1 MNPSPFRLSIVSGAP
16 LLAAAVLMLG
26 GCSPSQD
33 AASVVTPAAAQT
45 KPQSQVA
52 VARGKID
59 VEGGLLDLSST
70 ASGVVQQLLV
80 KEGQSVQKG
89 QLVLRLADDAARADL
104 AVAESELQ
112 LAQTKLK
119 TRQDRLPALK
129 ATLTRWQ
136 AAAKQG
142 AADLQS
148 VDEAVQA
155 LRDAQSEVDIAAA
168 EVTVAKRKAE
178 QLRALLQRHELRAPE
193 AGVVVRLLAQGGS
206 MLQSGSPVA
215 VLLPKR
221 PLIVRA
227 EVNESYVTA
236 IREGMKA
243 QVVVDADGSAARQ
256 EFPAATVLR
265 ISPVYGTAR
274 LQDDA
279 QRGPVRVVEC
289 VLAFDQPPANVKVGQ
304 NVRISFHE

>member
-1 MNPSPFRLSIVSGAP
+1 
-16 LLAAAVLMLG
+16 
-26 GCSPSQD
+26 
-33 AASVVTPAAAQT
+33 
-45 KPQSQVA
+45 
-52 VARGKID
+52 
-59 VEGGLLDLSST
+59 
-70 ASGVVQQLLV
+70 
-80 KEGQSVQKG
+80 
-89 QLVLRLADDAARADL
+89 
-104 AVAESELQ
+104 
-112 LAQTKLK
+112 
-119 TRQDRLPALK
+119 
-129 ATLTRWQ
+129 
-136 AAAKQG
+136 
-142 AADLQS
+142 

-193 AGVVVRLLAQGGS
+193 AAVVVRLQAQGGS

-227 EVNESYVTA
+227 EVNESFVTA

-243 QVVVDADGSAARQ
+243 QVTVDADGSAARQ

-304 NVRISFHE
+304 NVRVSFHE

>member
-33 AASVVTPAAAQT
+33 AVSVISPAAAQI

-59 VEGGLLDLSST
+59 VDGGLLDLSSA

-155 LRDAQSEVDIAAA
+155 LRDAQSEVDIATA

-193 AGVVVRLLAQGGS
+193 AAVVVRLLAQGGS

-243 QVVVDADGSAARQ
+243 QVAADADGSAARQ
-256 EFPAATVLR
+256 AFPTATVLR

-304 NVRISFHE
+304 NVRVSFHE

>member
-33 AASVVTPAAAQT
+33 AVSVITPAAAQI

-59 VEGGLLDLSST
+59 VDGGLLDLST
-70 ASGVVQQLLV
+70 AASAVVQQMLD

-178 QLRALLQRHELRAPE
+178 QLRALAQRHELRAPE
-193 AGVVVRLLAQGGS
+193 AAVVVRLLAQSGS

-243 QVVVDADGSAARQ
+243 QVAADADGIAARQ

-304 NVRISFHE
+304 NVRVSFHE

>member
-1 MNPSPFRLSIVSGAP
+1 MI
-16 LLAAAVLMLG
+16 
-26 GCSPSQD
+26 
-33 AASVVTPAAAQT
+33 TPAAAQI

-59 VEGGLLDLSST
+59 VEGGLLDLSSA

-89 QLVLRLADDAARADL
+89 QPVLRLADDAARADL

-119 TRQDRLPALK
+119 TRQNRLPALK

-136 AAAKQG
+136 SAAKQG

-193 AGVVVRLLAQGGS
+193 AAVVVRLQAQGGS

-221 PLIVRA
+221 PFIVRA
-227 EVNESYVTA
+227 EVNESFVTA

-243 QVVVDADGSAARQ
+243 LVTVDADGSAARQ
-256 EFPAATVLR
+256 ELPAATVLR
-265 ISPVYGTAR
+265 ISPVYGAAK

-304 NVRISFHE
+304 NVRVSFHE

>member
-155 LRDAQSEVDIAAA
+155 LRDAGFSDE
-168 EVTVAKRKAE
+168 
-178 QLRALLQRHELRAPE
+178 
-193 AGVVVRLLAQGGS
+193 
-206 MLQSGSPVA
+206 
-215 VLLPKR
+215 
-221 PLIVRA
+221 
-227 EVNESYVTA
+227 
-236 IREGMKA
+236 
-243 QVVVDADGSAARQ
+243 QVVEILAHVALNLFTNYVNLAFAVPVD
-256 EFPAATVLR
+256 FPA
-265 ISPVYGTAR
+265 
-274 LQDDA
+274 
-279 QRGPVRVVEC
+279 
-289 VLAFDQPPANVKVGQ
+289 VKLSSG
-304 NVRISFHE
+304 

>member
-33 AASVVTPAAAQT
+33 AVSVITPAAAQI

-59 VEGGLLDLSST
+59 VDGGLLDLSSA

-129 ATLTRWQ
+129 VTLTRWQ

-193 AGVVVRLLAQGGS
+193 AAVVVRLLAQGGS

-289 VLAFDQPPANVKVGQ
+289 VLAFDQPPVNVKVGQ
-304 NVRISFHE
+304 NVRVSFHE

>member
-33 AASVVTPAAAQT
+33 AVSVISPAAAQI

-59 VEGGLLDLSST
+59 VEGGLLDLSSA

-193 AGVVVRLLAQGGS
+193 AAVVVRLQAQGGS

-221 PLIVRA
+221 PFIVRA
-227 EVNESYVTA
+227 EVNESFVTA

-243 QVVVDADGSAARQ
+243 LVTVDADGSAARQ

-265 ISPVYGTAR
+265 ISPVYGAAK

-304 NVRISFHE
+304 NVRVSFHE

>member
-33 AASVVTPAAAQT
+33 AVSVITPAAAQI

-59 VEGGLLDLSST
+59 VDGGLLDLSSA

-155 LRDAQSEVDIAAA
+155 LRDAQSEVDIATA

-178 QLRALLQRHELRAPE
+178 QLRSLLQRHELRAPE
-193 AGVVVRLLAQGGS
+193 AAVVVRLQAQGGS

-243 QVVVDADGSAARQ
+243 QVAADADGSAARQ
-256 EFPAATVLR
+256 AFPPATVLR

-304 NVRISFHE
+304 NVRVSFHE